1 MTYPVLAAALSGSVT
16 HGGDRIVFRRTTALG
31 VTAILSVV
39 GLVGAG
45 TSAIA
50 VDPAG
55 TVVLPPVYGDSVP
68 RTDLVASN
76 DSGVGYTVTRGSSVR
91 PSFQYWT
98 PTRGAVDSGISAFT
112 VTMANHQ
119 AAVMSYA
126 RNGATAIH
134 LVDMVSGAAREVPL
148 GPSQGD
154 TFVETGDGF
163 LIHVSTLNGVG
174 YDRLQLMNGST
185 SFTANFPIPSYV
197 QVFDTRADS
206 HGLLMEWAEFNG
218 GNGNFKLSYLD
229 FATKTWTKL
238 ADVPGISATAMSA
251 GQVAWVTG
259 AIRIHRLSR
268 AALGAAASVY
278 VAPVPVSLLALNGSS
293 MAWESD
299 SVGGSE
305 ARITH
310 VWTKAGGN
318 APVKIAAQAAE
329 PTPLGSDFAV
339 VTGTT
344 LATAGIYR
352 LHPGASSLS
361 TRLVTSGPDAPL
373 SVTESAGR
381 FLYQA
386 PTSRTAVA
394 QRNVSAAL
402 GTAAPRLSVSTPVTL
417 ASTSVVGVAPAASGG
432 HTATYE
438 CSVTCAVV
446 VRDAAGVIARI
457 PWTDSVS
464 GLGLS
469 GNNLLVAALHYG
481 PSGQSQYSLLYDLNA
496 PATPVR
502 EPYTSAV
509 SERRIAFVSPDGSV
523 TVRDLSG
530 AAPVDTV
537 VRPPGIPA
545 GTSQVSALMT
555 QVRFAGDWVL
565 WSIPDDSLTGA
576 ETVAFHL
583 PDAAAVALPLPSE
596 VRLADGQA
604 AYIAPGDRSVH
615 LVDLATST
623 DTVIGRAEPE
633 TSNRQWLGMSD
644 EVVAFVASDDT
655 THLVPL
661 SGTHMVVTAPRVQG
675 TIRAAASSLVRPLR
689 VQLDASRPL
698 TSWRFIVIDAH
709 GQIVYSSRGTAPDGG
724 VRPVWSGLTTSGAR
738 VRDGVYTWRI
748 GAAGPGGA
756 MSEGP
761 GSRGASSG
769 TVRLD
774 TTAPRVGLRVP
785 ASTGHAALDIR
796 WGATEHAIFTV
807 TVSKRVRVR
816 GHWTWTAPRTWLRTT
831 EAAAR
836 YTGTRVPYRLVAG
849 ETLRFS
855 VTALDSAG
863 NLSTIARASTVVH

>member
-1 MTYPVLAAALSGSVT
+1 
-16 HGGDRIVFRRTTALG
+16 VFRRTTALG
-31 VTAILSVV
+31 VAAILALV
-39 GLVGAG
+39 GLAGTG

-50 VDPAG
+50 ADPVG
-55 TVVLPPVYGDSVP
+55 TVILPPVYGDSVP
-68 RTDLVASN
+68 RTDLLASN
-76 DSGVGYTVTRGSSVR
+76 DSGVGYTVTRGASVR
-91 PSFQYWT
+91 PSFQYWS
-98 PTRGAVDSGISAFT
+98 PSRGAVDSGISAFT

-119 AAVMSYA
+119 AAVMSYT
-126 RNGATAIH
+126 RDGATAIH
-134 LVDMVSGAAREVPL
+134 LVDMVSGAAREVPI

-163 LIHVSTLNGVG
+163 LIHVSTGNGVG
-174 YDRLQLMNGST
+174 YDRIQLMNGST
-185 SFTANFPIPSYV
+185 PFAANFPVPGYV
-197 QVFDTRADS
+197 QVLDTRADS
-206 HGLLMEWAEFNG
+206 RGLLLEWAEFNG
-218 GNGNFKLSYLD
+218 GNGNVKLSYLD
-229 FATKTWTKL
+229 FATKKWTKL
-238 ADVPGISATAMSA
+238 ADVPEIGTTAMSA
-251 GQVAWVTG
+251 AQVAWVTG
-259 AIRIHRLSR
+259 GIRIHRLSR

-278 VAPVPVSLLALNGSS
+278 VAPVPVSLLALNGSA

-310 VWTKAGGN
+310 VWTKVGGN

-329 PTPLGSDFAV
+329 PTPLGSDFV
-339 VTGTT
+339 VVSGTT

-394 QRNVSAAL
+394 QRTVSAAL
-402 GTAAPRLSVSTPVTL
+402 GATAPRLSVSTPVTL
-417 ASTSVVGVAPAASGG
+417 SSTSVVGVAPAASGG

-438 CSVTCAVV
+438 CNATCAVV
-446 VRDAAGVIARI
+446 VRDGAGVIARI
-457 PWTDSVS
+457 PWADSVS
-464 GLGLS
+464 SLGLS
-469 GNNLLVAALHYG
+469 GNNLLVAAVHDG
-481 PSGQSQYSLLYDLNA
+481 PSGQSQYAQLYDLNA

-509 SERRIAFVSPDGSV
+509 SGRRIAFVSPDGSV

-530 AAPVDTV
+530 SLPVDTV
-537 VRPPGIPA
+537 VRAPGMPA

-555 QVRFAGDWVL
+555 DVRFAGDWVL
-565 WSIPDDSLTGA
+565 WSIPDDMLSGA

-583 PDAAAVALPLPSE
+583 PDAAAVALPVPSE

-604 AYIAPGDRSVH
+604 SYIAPGDRSVH
-615 LVDLATST
+615 LVDLVTST
-623 DTVIGRAEPE
+623 DTIIGRAQPE

-644 EVVAFVASDDT
+644 EVLAFVASNDT

-661 SGTHMVVTAPRVQG
+661 SGTHIVVAAPMVRG

-698 TSWRFIVIDAH
+698 TSWRFIVTDVH
-709 GQIVYSSRGTAPDGG
+709 GQTVYSSRGAAPDGG
-724 VRPVWSGLTTSGAR
+724 ARPVWSGLTTSGVR

-748 GAAGPGGA
+748 GATGPGGA
-756 MSEGP
+756 MTEGA
-761 GSRGASSG
+761 GARGASTG

-774 TTAPRVGLRVP
+774 TTAPRAGLRVP
-785 ASTGHAALDIR
+785 ARSGHAALDIR
-796 WGATEHAIFTV
+796 WGATEHSTFTV
-807 TVSKRVRVR
+807 TVSQRVRLR
-816 GHWTWTAPRTWLRTT
+816 GHWTWTAPKTWLRTT
-831 EAAAR
+831 AAAAR
-836 YTGTRVPYRLVAG
+836 YTGTHVPYRLVAG
-849 ETLRFS
+849 EMLRFS
-855 VTALDSAG
+855 VTAMDAAG
-863 NLSTIARASTVVH
+863 NASRFARATTVVH